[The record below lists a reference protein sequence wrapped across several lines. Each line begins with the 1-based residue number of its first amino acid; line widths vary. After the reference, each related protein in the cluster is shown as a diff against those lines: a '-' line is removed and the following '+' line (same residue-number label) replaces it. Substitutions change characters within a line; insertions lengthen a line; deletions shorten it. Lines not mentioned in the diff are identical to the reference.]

1 MSGESSPLG
10 LHMAASCLLIG
21 VFPWCRYTEERERM
35 SEQERDSMLSIIF
48 SYNDTNPIGSG
59 PQLYDLI

>member
-1 MSGESSPLG
+1 MSGESFPLG

-21 VFPWCRYTEERERM
+21 VFPWCKCTEEREGKR
-35 SEQERDSMLSIIF
+35 EQERDNMLSIIF

-59 PQLYDLI
+59 PQLYDLT